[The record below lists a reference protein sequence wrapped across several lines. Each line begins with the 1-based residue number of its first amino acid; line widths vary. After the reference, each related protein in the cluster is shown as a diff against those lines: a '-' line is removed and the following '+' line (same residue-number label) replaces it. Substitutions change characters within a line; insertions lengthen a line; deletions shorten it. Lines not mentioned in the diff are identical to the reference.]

1 MLDTNLKNQ
10 LKGYLANVT
19 HPIEII
25 ASVDDSEKSRELQS
39 LLNDIA
45 EQSDKITLRE
55 SDDPTARK
63 PSFALNRVGSDMGVA
78 FAGLPMGHE
87 FTSLVLALLQVG
99 GHPSK
104 ADPEV
109 LEQVR
114 NLPGEY
120 IFETYIS

>member
-39 LLNDIA
+39 SLNDIA

-63 PSFALNRVGSDMGVA
+63 PSFALLS
-78 FAGLPMGHE
+78 
-87 FTSLVLALLQVG
+87 
-99 GHPSK
+99 
-104 ADPEV
+104 
-109 LEQVR
+109 
-114 NLPGEY
+114 
-120 IFETYIS
+120 